1 MKNGEVY
8 GSYLVTILVV
18 AILSVGL
25 MHMLQGGEESRDS
38 IVGNEKT
45 DSGRT
50 DGSSGENGNPDG
62 TAGGNAGTQTS
73 VNPTVRVVL
82 MSTGYQE
89 IVHPEVRIAAS
100 SGLHITYGG
109 QTEEWQAGEVL
120 TVRPDDARFAAGNIR
135 VTAAGQGDEI
145 QVYQIERGYGNP
157 CYAGTLELRTTAEG
171 IAMINELPLEDYL
184 CKVVPSEM
192 PASYEMEALK
202 AQAVCARSYAYRQ
215 AASYGY
221 PEYEAHMNDST
232 DYQVYNN
239 SQPQDTAAAAVRET
253 AGQVLLYQGQI
264 AVTYY
269 YSTSCGRTTD
279 MEAWGDA
286 VNESNAYL
294 QSVAV
299 CGDEGDYEKEL
310 PWYHWTAQVPVTT
323 LSNLV
328 GLNTGVDVGTLTSVE
343 VTRRGAGDVALQIV
357 ASGDKGSVTVDTE
370 NKIRRAL
377 GGSGYTIVKN
387 DGTAVGS
394 TELLPSAFFTIEKSG
409 EMFVIEGGGYG
420 HGIGMSQNGANEMAK
435 QGKGYQ
441 EILGLFYPGTE
452 LSAY

>member
-1 MKNGEVY
+1 
-8 GSYLVTILVV
+8 
-18 AILSVGL
+18 
-25 MHMLQGGEESRDS
+25 
-38 IVGNEKT
+38 
-45 DSGRT
+45 
-50 DGSSGENGNPDG
+50 
-62 TAGGNAGTQTS
+62 
-73 VNPTVRVVL
+73 
-82 MSTGYQE
+82 
-89 IVHPEVRIAAS
+89 
-100 SGLHITYGG
+100 
-109 QTEEWQAGEVL
+109 
-120 TVRPDDARFAAGNIR
+120 
-135 VTAAGQGDEI
+135 
-145 QVYQIERGYGNP
+145 
-157 CYAGTLELRTTAEG
+157 
-171 IAMINELPLEDYL
+171 
-184 CKVVPSEM
+184 
-192 PASYEMEALK
+192 
-202 AQAVCARSYAYRQ
+202 
-215 AASYGY
+215 
-221 PEYEAHMNDST
+221 
-232 DYQVYNN
+232 
-239 SQPQDTAAAAVRET
+239 
-253 AGQVLLYQGQI
+253 
-264 AVTYY
+264 
-269 YSTSCGRTTD
+269 

-420 HGIGMSQNGANEMAK
+420 HGMRYEPERSQ
-435 QGKGYQ
+435 
-441 EILGLFYPGTE
+441 
-452 LSAY
+452 